1 MKKTRF
7 FALLTAGIIAVS
19 PVATIF
25 SNQTTTTVLASKKPK
40 KHIAAWK
47 KRPIWEKRKNAYL
60 QANYRI
66 PLRTVHINFSKSKP
80 LYKKVVESVKAWN
93 ATGCYTFIFTK
104 KKEAN
109 VNIFD
114 TLDGEALLGL
124 TIKPGSYYSTIQ
136 LNPLTISEEINSDVD
151 PALSTIEHELGHAIG
166 IKHNNKEESVMSTK
180 DLYLIQPCDVQNVK
194 KLYHEK

>member
-1 MKKTRF
+1 MRKTRF

-25 SNQTTTTVLASKKPK
+25 SNQTNTTVLASKKTK

-109 VNIFD
+109 VNVFD
-114 TLDGEALLGL
+114 TLDGEGLLGL
-124 TIKPGSYYSTIQ
+124 TTKFGPDYSIIQ

-166 IKHNNKEESVMSTK
+166 INHNNKEESVMSTK

-194 KLYHEK
+194 KHYHEK